1 MTTSTQLTNP
11 GLSFLNNVLSGISR
25 TFSGVGAGA
34 ELFVPDEIGDAQRQ
48 ALKEVNQLERD
59 GKLPQGVSKG
69 EVYNYRLEQIVAEK
83 TGRKAPPVAPGTSKG
98 TQDVI
103 AAASDLSGSNVGS
116 KNSDIALKPEEKPVF
131 QDSKR
136 TDRYTGDPQAGK
148 DVTTGPKRMSD
159 FYQFNYDLL
168 KEQFD
173 RLPGLIDQQNKAE
186 LERIAATS
194 AAAKERE
201 TIAQWAATER
211 AMIQRDA
218 AMALGL
224 MNTAY
229 LANTPNVSL
238 IQQLNAPLAAVA
250 PNYKLPLPGGNK

>member
-1 MTTSTQLTNP
+1 MTASNQQSNVGQNFLDRAL
-11 GLSFLNNVLSGISR
+11 GALFSFGSGREGS
-25 TFSGVGAGA
+25 
-34 ELFVPDEIGDAQRQ
+34 PQRQ
-48 ALKEVNQLERD
+48 AYDDIVKAQQE
-59 GKLPQGVSKG
+59 GKIPAGANLDVL
-69 EVYNYRLEQIVAEK
+69 YNRRLDQIVKE
-83 TGRKAPPVAPGTSKG
+83 GGGTSVDSVLEAI
-98 TQDVI
+98 QP
-103 AAASDLSGSNVGS
+103 GSTKTDAPEVAQKPDES
-116 KNSDIALKPEEKPVF
+116 TALKPDEKPQFV
-131 QDSKR
+131 DPER
-136 TDRYTGDPQAGK
+136 PDRYTGDAQAGQ
-148 DVTTGPKRMSD
+148 DATTTPPRMSD
-159 FYQFNYDLL
+159 FYQTNLDLI

-201 TIAQWAATER
+201 VVAQWAATER

-238 IQQLNAPLAAVA
+238 MQQLNAPLAAVA
-250 PNYKLPLPGGNK
+250 SNYKLPLPGGNK